1 MALGVGSALG
11 LGLGLELGFG
21 LEPQARPEA
30 PMHGPSTRPDDNDG
44 HDAVHHAHLRRVSAR
59 AAATATATATAG
71 LRGCGCAT
79 STVPSV
85 SSSRHSVSRSVPK
98 SSSRSLM
105 AEGLPAPALHCAARA
120 GCMAHGQR
128 PASTRGRLP
137 SSRAPGAR
145 WCAPCEGGKRR
156 TISFYQYCSGKHG
169 TLSID
174 NDLCGALSPMYGPW
188 HAPRC
193 VGQHTPPSCEG
204 RKRRK
209 EGAGSIIGH
218 GQTHRTD

>member
-1 MALGVGSALG
+1 M
-11 LGLGLELGFG
+11 GFG

-44 HDAVHHAHLRRVSAR
+44 HDAVHHAHLRRVSTR
-59 AAATATATATAG
+59 ATATATATATAAATAG
-71 LRGCGCAT
+71 GRGCGCAT

-128 PASTRGRLP
+128 AASTRGRLVARP
-137 SSRAPGAR
+137 AWCVRAVRAR
-145 WCAPCEGGKRR
+145 EASGGQLMITSTVVVNTAP
-156 TISFYQYCSGKHG
+156 YQ
-169 TLSID
+169 
-174 NDLCGALSPMYGPW
+174 
-188 HAPRC
+188 
-193 VGQHTPPSCEG
+193 
-204 RKRRK
+204 
-209 EGAGSIIGH
+209 
-218 GQTHRTD
+218 